1 MYLLIVTGFSGAG
14 KSLALSRLEE
24 QGYLTVDNMPSS
36 MLNEFISLCRNATP
50 PIKKAAVTI
59 DSRESLLSRTP
70 DAILEALDNL
80 DAPYEILFLVARD
93 DILKKR
99 YNELRRRH
107 PLGDTGD
114 AETGV
119 VREHVY
125 LQQMRDR
132 ANYVL
137 DTSDIRSQ
145 DFYDL
150 IAKVLPEFKSMEVAL
165 LFSSFG
171 YKRGVP
177 VDADIV
183 LDMRFLPNPFYMPA
197 LRHLSGLQA
206 PVNDF
211 VLAQPY
217 VETFFDTLENSLMAM
232 LPLYIEQDK
241 RIFRISFGCTGGRH
255 RSVVAAEEMARR
267 MSKCEWNIRVYHRD
281 IGYEAADIHERFT
294 APN

>member
-1 MYLLIVTGFSGAG
+1 MYLLIVSGFSGAG

-24 QGYLTVDNMPSS
+24 QGYLTVDNLPSS
-36 MLNEFISLCRNATP
+36 MLNEFVSLCENATP
-50 PIKKAAVTI
+50 AIRKAAVTI

-70 DAILEALDNL
+70 DAILAALDSL
-80 DAPYEILFLVARD
+80 DVSYEILFLVARD
-93 DILKKR
+93 EILKKR

-125 LQQMRDR
+125 LQQIRNR
-132 ANYVL
+132 ANYIL

-197 LRHLSGLQA
+197 LRHLSGLHA
-206 PVNDF
+206 PVIDF

-217 VETFFDTLENSLMAM
+217 AKTFFDTLENSLLAM

-241 RIFRISFGCTGGRH
+241 RIFRFCFGCTGGRH
-255 RSVVAAEEMARR
+255 RSVVIAN
-267 MSKCEWNIRVYHRD
+267 KVYKGLIEKNWSVTIDHRD
-281 IGYEAADIHERFT
+281 IG
-294 APN
+294 NSWG